1 MVLRVLRKRMIGSKF
16 LLCCALTQD
25 DPEDNAISQDWH
37 DKDQAETKS
46 PDQLTQAPLNVRLTE
61 TCKSYLKLVKSSEKF

>member
-1 MVLRVLRKRMIGSKF
+1 MIGSKF

-37 DKDQAETKS
+37 DKDQGETKG

-61 TCKSYLKLVKSSEKF
+61 TCKS